1 MMTLTVKLKKII
13 TVALIA
19 AAVVGVGVW
28 LYSLIFTSPEIT
40 GVVAPTAEDRIGY
53 LKSLGWD
60 ASDEFEDTVTIPEEF
75 DEVFSHYNSLQTE
88 CGFDLSNFKGKT
100 LRRFIY
106 TVSEHP
112 EKKPDDV
119 VKAELLLDENNEIVG
134 GSIYSLR
141 LDGFMTGLCKKK

>member
-13 TVALIA
+13 TVAVII

-28 LYSLIFTSPEIT
+28 LYSLIFTSPDIT
-40 GVVAPTAEDRIGY
+40 GVVAPTTQDRINY

-60 ASDEFEDTVTIPEEF
+60 AADECEDSVDIPEEF

-88 CGFDLSNFKGKT
+88 CGFDLSDYKGKT

-112 EKKPDDV
+112 EKKPGDV
-119 VKAELLLDENNEIVG
+119 VKAELLLNDKDEIVG

-141 LDGFMTGLCKKK
+141 LDGFMTGLCEK